1 MTFPFNRLGYAYRW
15 PNGTLGPLVD
25 PLLLVKEAA
34 KKGLIPE
41 AMVGKA
47 ESRMKY
53 LRWAVEKVEKATK
66 VKYPLWYVVPYVM
79 IMEDSFWERAILYA
93 RNRPV
98 VSNKALSFSI
108 EFTLPLHLFSSKD
121 TLLAVAAHE
130 FTHYAELARRISE
143 FEVMT
148 SEISNSVFEATYRD
162 VEESLQP
169 ELVFGRY
176 RSIIRLL
183 REKFPDGLEDDA
195 LNSKTIKRWIQRE
208 LPVLKITPE
217 ENVIR
222 IPVESL
228 TSVKLDPA
236 LLALIKKASAWP

>member
-1 MTFPFNRLGYAYRW
+1 M
-15 PNGTLGPLVD
+15 VD
-25 PLLLVKEAA
+25 PLVLVREAA

-41 AMVGKA
+41 AMVREA
-47 ESRMKY
+47 EERMKY
-53 LRWAVEKVEKATK
+53 LEWAVEKVEKATG
-66 VKYPLWYVVPYVM
+66 VKYPLWYIVPYAM
-79 IMEDSFWERAILYA
+79 IMEDPFYERAILYA

-98 VSNKALSFSI
+98 ISKKALSFSI

-121 TLLAVAAHE
+121 TLLAVVAHE

-143 FEVMT
+143 FEVLT
-148 SEISNSVFEATYRD
+148 SEVSTSVFEATYRD
-162 VEESLQP
+162 VEESLRP
-169 ELVFGRY
+169 ELVFGRH
-176 RSIIRLL
+176 RSIVRLL

-195 LNSKTIKRWIQRE
+195 LNARTIRRWIRKE
-208 LPVLKITPE
+208 LPVVKITPE

-228 TSVKLDPA
+228 ASVKLDPA